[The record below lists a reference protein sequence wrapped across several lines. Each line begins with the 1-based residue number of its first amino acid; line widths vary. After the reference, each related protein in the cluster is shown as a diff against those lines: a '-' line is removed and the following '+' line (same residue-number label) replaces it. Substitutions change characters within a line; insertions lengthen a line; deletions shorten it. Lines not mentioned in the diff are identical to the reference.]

1 MSRSG
6 LSGLTI
12 GGLVSL
18 ALVQPMLIPLDVGAV
33 PACAPQINRQ
43 LEGAALKGAH
53 WGIVIQDLDSGQTLY
68 QKNAHRLFVPASTLK
83 LLTTATALQLLGPDY
98 RWQTPL
104 YLQGQGPNLEQ
115 LTLFAQGDP
124 TLTTAHLKAIAES
137 LQTQGIRRIN
147 RLTLADPQPQKNPY
161 PDSWEWGDLPYA
173 YAPILSAAILN
184 ENQVTLTVTP
194 QELGQPLALSWS
206 DSLALP
212 VGYLD
217 NQTRTV
223 ATNPQPLSLEPRWG
237 KNPWLLRGS
246 LSPDAPPVTLRLGV
260 PEPHRYFLAV
270 WQRELRNQGI
280 EVEKTQLLP
289 ALEPPPSIPWLTLIS
304 APLKNVMARINQ
316 DSHNLYAE
324 ALGRLWTPLEG
335 QAFWHSLF
343 PDLSLKVVDSSGLSR
358 QNLLSPQFL
367 VQLLAHMT
375 HTPYADIYKQSLAI
389 AAQGGTLQNRFR
401 DTVVAGKLWGKT
413 GTLGGTAGLAG
424 YMQINEQKT
433 RIVVI
438 LVNNSVLE
446 SRPLRQ
452 ALDDIVLLAHQC

>member
-1 MSRSG
+1 
-6 LSGLTI
+6 
-12 GGLVSL
+12 
-18 ALVQPMLIPLDVGAV
+18 MLIPWGLGAV

-43 LEGAALKGAH
+43 LEGAALKGAY

-68 QKNAHRLFVPASTLK
+68 QKNARQLFVPASTLK
-83 LLTTATALQLLGPDY
+83 LLTTAMALQFLGPHY

-104 YLQGQGPNLEQ
+104 YLRGQGPNLEQ

-124 TLTTAHLKAIAES
+124 TLTTAHLKAIADS
-137 LQTQGIRRIN
+137 LQAQGIRRIN

-173 YAPILSAAILN
+173 YAPNLSTAILN

-194 QELGQPLALSWS
+194 QELDQPLALSWS
-206 DSLALP
+206 DSLAFP

-223 ATNPQPLSLEPRWG
+223 AASPQPLSLEPRWG
-237 KNPWLLRGS
+237 KNPWILRGS
-246 LSPDAPPVTLRLGV
+246 LNPDAPPVTLRLSI

-270 WQRELRNQGI
+270 WQRELRNKGI
-280 EVEKTQLLP
+280 EVGKTELLP
-289 ALEPPPSIPWLTLIS
+289 ALEPPLFAPWLTLTS
-304 APLKNVMARINQ
+304 APLENVIARINQ

-324 ALGRLWTPLEG
+324 ALGSLWSPLEG
-335 QAFWHSLF
+335 QAFWLSLF
-343 PDLSLKVVDSSGLSR
+343 PDLSFKVVDSSGLSR

-367 VQLLAHMT
+367 VQLLTHMA
-375 HTPYADIYKQSLAI
+375 HTPYADIYKRSLAI
-389 AAQGGTLQNRFR
+389 AAQGGTLQNRLK
-401 DTVVAGKLWGKT
+401 DTVVAGKFWGKT
-413 GTLGGTAGLAG
+413 GTLGGTASLAG
-424 YMQINEQKT
+424 YMEINEQKT

-446 SRPLRQ
+446 SPQLRQ
-452 ALDDIVLLAHQC
+452 ALDDILLLAHQC